1 MTAQDSRRKTAGR
14 AGALGSTRNPLPP
27 QDLRAKLQANRA
39 ERYDLLAS
47 ARALFLNEGKR
58 EGLLHPQN
66 WHRTAKCKWTPVS
79 ATIGVHASREHGS
92 AFYSGVMNCGSVWAC
107 PVCAAKVQERRREEV
122 AKAVAW
128 ADAQGLQA
136 AMVTLTFPHYAWQ
149 QLVELLEQQKTAL
162 KYLREGSPWVRF
174 KKATGYQG
182 LIRSLELTHGQNGW
196 HPHTH
201 ELWFVD
207 AGTDA
212 DTMKKTVLERW
223 KTSCARAGLL
233 DLDNAEL
240 VAAFEAH
247 AVDVKG
253 WCTAS
258 DYLAKQDDSRHW
270 GVDAEI
276 AKASTKAGRAKGKHP
291 FALLSLFQ
299 GGDRKAGHRF
309 LDYAAAMKGKRQLF
323 WSAGLKARVGVI
335 EQSDEDVA
343 EEQRDAADLL
353 GHLEIE
359 QWKLIRQAGL
369 RAKVLDLAESNGGW
383 VAIQHLLR
391 GLLNGGLSM
400 THSNQDL
407 TPQEEGLPIFVSDEQ
422 EVLPLPGFVTR
433 ETHRSSKAVIR
444 QEIAT
449 AMTGDRSGNDP
460 AIPSKRSSNAER

>member
-1 MTAQDSRRKTAGR
+1 MAG
-14 AGALGSTRNPLPP
+14 T
-27 QDLRAKLQANRA
+27 
-39 ERYDLLAS
+39 
-47 ARALFLNEGKR
+47 
-58 EGLLHPQN
+58 
-66 WHRTAKCKWTPVS
+66 V
-79 ATIGVHASREHGS
+79 GVHASREHGS

-136 AMVTLTFPHYAWQ
+136 VMVTLTFPHYAWQ
-149 QLVELLEQQKTAL
+149 QLAELLEQQKTAL
-162 KYLREGSPWVRF
+162 KYLREGSPWIRF

-212 DTMKKTVLERW
+212 DTMKQTVLERW

-233 DLDNAEL
+233 DLDNAYQ
-240 VAAFEAH
+240 VAAFEEH

-291 FALLSLFQ
+291 FALLTLFQ
-299 GGDRKAGHRF
+299 GGDWQAGHRY

-323 WSAGLKARVGVI
+323 WSAGLKAKVGVI
-335 EQSDEDVA
+335 EQSDEEVA
-343 EEQRDAADLL
+343 EEQRDDADLL

-359 QWKLIRQAGL
+359 EWRLIRQAGL

-391 GLLNGGLSM
+391 ALLKEALSK
-400 THSNQDL
+400 TEPIRANQINLEQIRSNQSHLEPSRASHEPKVGTLPIVYTIVVPKGL
-407 TPQEEGLPIFVSDEQ
+407 TPLKPVLRHDEDIASAT
-422 EVLPLPGFVTR
+422 G
-433 ETHRSSKAVIR
+433 AVA
-444 QEIAT
+444 EMNA
-449 AMTGDRSGNDP
+449 SG
-460 AIPSKRSSNAER
+460 

>member
-1 MTAQDSRRKTAGR
+1 M
-14 AGALGSTRNPLPP
+14 
-27 QDLRAKLQANRA
+27 
-39 ERYDLLAS
+39 
-47 ARALFLNEGKR
+47 
-58 EGLLHPQN
+58 
-66 WHRTAKCKWTPVS
+66 
-79 ATIGVHASREHGS
+79 
-92 AFYSGVMNCGSVWAC
+92 
-107 PVCAAKVQERRREEV
+107 
-122 AKAVAW
+122 AW

-136 AMVTLTFPHYAWQ
+136 AMVTLTFPHYVWQ
-149 QLVELLEQQKTAL
+149 QLTELLGQQKTAL
-162 KYLREGSPWVRF
+162 KYLREGSPWTRF

-182 LIRSLELTHGQNGW
+182 LIRSLELTYGQNGW

-233 DLDNAEL
+233 DLDNVDQ

-299 GGDRKAGHRF
+299 DGDRKAGHRF

-323 WSAGLKARVGVI
+323 WSAGLKAKVGVI
-335 EQSDEDVA
+335 EQSDEEVA
-343 EEQRDAADLL
+343 EEQRDDADLL

-359 QWKLIRQAGL
+359 EWKLIRQAGL

-391 GLLNGGLSM
+391 SIQTRQRFTDSLSRILQPRRLIFAGAKMRVLNRAPLALACLSRGVSSTVELHPMSIPPLAPQVSVVSCDRQKKPLLKLGTTRRESRAAG
-400 THSNQDL
+400 QD
-407 TPQEEGLPIFVSDEQ
+407 
-422 EVLPLPGFVTR
+422 R
-433 ETHRSSKAVIR
+433 
-444 QEIAT
+444 
-449 AMTGDRSGNDP
+449 
-460 AIPSKRSSNAER
+460 